1 MFPKVT
7 YKWFSTVLRN
17 RRYKRWR
24 TKENSL
30 EVSRELKFLSTTHKV
45 EDGNHQK
52 CHWFYFNQH
61 APTLGIFSYCFQLGN
76 LPATRV
82 GLDHLARCL
91 IIRKG
96 HPSWF
101 IPSILLCFYQNSYL
115 LYLVVYY
122 LSTAT
127 KLQDYRR
134 LGFIF
139 RFLSFPSLL
148 CSQSLKRSLSHS
160 RQAPKK

>member
-1 MFPKVT
+1 MENKG
-7 YKWFSTVLRN
+7 
-17 RRYKRWR
+17 
-24 TKENSL
+24 KEQTNNVGSFKGA
-30 EVSRELKFLSTTHKV
+30 EVSL
-45 EDGNHQK
+45 NHSQGGRWK
-52 CHWFYFNQH
+52 SSKMSLILLQ
-61 APTLGIFSYCFQLGN
+61 PTCSHFRHFSYYFQLGN

-115 LYLVVYY
+115 LYLVVYH

-148 CSQSLKRSLSHS
+148 CSQSLKRSLSHR